1 MLYTLWQTAAFTT
14 EEVAMANV
22 DTLQLVGQDNGLIK
36 SNPAEETLIKIA
48 KMRSENV
55 KASNNSRISRITND
69 ALVYSVKYLRNR
81 HRLSDEQIQNLS
93 SEDLNRVPEMIF
105 ADKSK
110 DVLLLGWIPIFG
122 WVFAGKY
129 FLFKS
134 RVKFLRSLNKNLFN
148 TANTK

>member
-1 MLYTLWQTAAFTT
+1 
-14 EEVAMANV
+14 MANV
-22 DTLQLVGQDNGLIK
+22 DTLELIGQDNDLVK

-55 KASNNSRISRITND
+55 KADNNSRISRMTND

-81 HRLSDEQIQNLS
+81 HWLSDEQIQNLS

-105 ADKSK
+105 ADKGK
-110 DVLLLGWIPIFG
+110 KVLLLGWIPIFG

-148 TANTK
+148 TANTKQAISDSHPSSGGGFM